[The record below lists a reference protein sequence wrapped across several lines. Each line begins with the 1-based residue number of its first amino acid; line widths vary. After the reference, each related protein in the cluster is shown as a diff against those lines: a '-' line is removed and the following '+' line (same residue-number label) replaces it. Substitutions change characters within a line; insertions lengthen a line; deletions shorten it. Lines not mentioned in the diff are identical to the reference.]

1 MSRTSRDKLLKIA
14 LALWGGSLGFP
25 VGVALAAWAGKLLG
39 WWPPSPRH
47 LLKYTGTKGAT
58 SKNV

>member
-1 MSRTSRDKLLKIA
+1 MSKTTRDKFIKIA

-25 VGVALAAWAGKLLG
+25 VGVALMAWAGKLLG
-39 WWPPSPRH
+39 WWPPSSRH
-47 LLKYTGTKGAT
+47 LLKYVETTGES